1 MLLFN
6 LINENKFTTSLSEF
20 IINQRTRNNG
30 EEKIIQKDE
39 NHKEDVIRF
48 VILDGKP
55 FIVWKV
61 IVR

>member
-48 VILDGKP
+48 VILNRKP